1 MTILA
6 GTAEDPEID
15 ASMPGVAQTASPP
28 PANQPPAR
36 TALDTSA
43 SIRIDT

>member
-15 ASMPGVAQTASPP
+15 GSAGVAEAASPP

-36 TALDTSA
+36 TTTATSA